1 MEEFKGVT
9 NMNRMNF
16 QLDCLDGK
24 YDLNIDLDE
33 NNLHYEVTTNIDYL
47 DSKSGDINS
56 KAFKE
61 KINKI
66 DFNKLISVNSI
77 KDVEIEDPVI
87 WKFNYVI
94 DSKDNCIEGK
104 EGNWPYNY
112 DELIEALILID
123 EKLEVFKAN
132 KK

>member
-9 NMNRMNF
+9 NMNRINF

-56 KAFKE
+56 KTFKE
-61 KINKI
+61 AIDKI
-66 DFNKLISVNSI
+66 DFNKLILVNSI
-77 KDVEIEDPVI
+77 KEVEIEDPVI

-94 DSKDNCIEGK
+94 DSNENCIEGK

-123 EKLEVFKAN
+123 EKLEIFKAN

>member
-1 MEEFKGVT
+1 
-9 NMNRMNF
+9 MNRINF

-47 DSKSGDINS
+47 NSKIGDINP
-56 KAFKE
+56 KVFKE
-61 KINKI
+61 AIDKI

-94 DSKDNCIEGK
+94 DSNENCIEGK

>member
-47 DSKSGDINS
+47 NSKIGDINP
-56 KAFKE
+56 KVFKE
-61 KINKI
+61 AIDKI

-77 KDVEIEDPVI
+77 KEVEIEDPVL

-94 DSKDNCIEGK
+94 DSNENCIEGK

>member
-47 DSKSGDINS
+47 NSKIGDINP
-56 KAFKE
+56 KVFKE
-61 KINKI
+61 AIDKI

-94 DSKDNCIEGK
+94 DSNENCIEGK